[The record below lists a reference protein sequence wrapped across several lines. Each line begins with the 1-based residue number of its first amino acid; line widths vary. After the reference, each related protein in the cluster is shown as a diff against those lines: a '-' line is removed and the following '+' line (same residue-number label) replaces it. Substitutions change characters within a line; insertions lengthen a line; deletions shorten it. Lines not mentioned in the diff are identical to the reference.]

1 MHPAASDKQVNLA
14 LMVVAC
20 AQMFFSLVT
29 QSSSLRDERKERL
42 RRRLVVQ
49 TSKLQCFVYP
59 PGGWGWGIH
68 ISLRHTPVQNSKPIN
83 YFSY

>member
-42 RRRLVVQ
+42 RRRLVVR
-49 TSKLQCFVYP
+49 TPKLQFLCIP
-59 PGGWGWGIH
+59 LGGGDGGIH

-83 YFSY
+83 YFS